1 MLRVREDGL
10 QELGVVGAVHVDG
23 DRRLGLEVLAPAGDA
38 AAGLAVAGIVPSRY
52 TSLISLRFIVQ
63 WIYAGL
69 VAHLYLLYEDT
80 RMWYPLLS
88 FSCTLLV
95 TVLRGPS
102 EAARSCRD
110 ADAAN
115 SSTLVTGW

>member
-1 MLRVREDGL
+1 MSQVWG
-10 QELGVVGAVHVDG
+10 
-23 DRRLGLEVLAPAGDA
+23 P
-38 AAGLAVAGIVPSRY
+38 VAGIVPSRY

-80 RMWYPLLS
+80 WVRYPLLS

-95 TVLRGPS
+95 ANRTLVLFNHTRVLRAIF
-102 EAARSCRD
+102 AALS
-110 ADAAN
+110 
-115 SSTLVTGW
+115 G

>member
-63 WIYAGL
+63 WIYASL
-69 VAHLYLLYEDT
+69 VAHLYLLYEDIMMRT
-80 RMWYPLLS
+80 QYPLLS
-88 FSCTLLV
+88 FSCTF
-95 TVLRGPS
+95 
-102 EAARSCRD
+102 
-110 ADAAN
+110 
-115 SSTLVTGW
+115 